1 MGLFSL
7 CSGLLGSITPEQQ
20 NLKSLWG
27 TLLLPTLPM
36 WLMSKGGSYGVAPWG
51 DRTAEGT
58 NAYTD
63 YPTTGVTRHYE
74 FNITRDVIAPDG
86 YQKSVLLVNGQ
97 FPGPLV
103 EANWGDYIEV
113 KVNNQI
119 TGDEEGTSMHW
130 HGFLQQDT
138 PWMDGTPG
146 VSQCPIAPGK
156 SFTYKVQATLYGTS
170 WYHAH
175 YSGQYAGGLL
185 GPMVIY
191 GPNHVDYDIDVGPIM
206 VNDWWHKDYHSVI
219 EDIMAPG
226 FRGQTIS
233 DNNLIQGKMMFNCSS
248 VAKDDKT
255 PCHNHA
261 GVAKFRFQKG
271 KTHRLRFINTGS
283 QGTERISIDGHT
295 MTVIANDFTPIIPY
309 DTKVVIV
316 GTGQRVDVVVKA
328 DAGKADSAFWLR
340 ATLSPCSVAKQHFAQ
355 AAILY
360 DDADENEL
368 PDSKAW
374 PDEDP
379 NTCANDEL
387 YLTQPVYPIKVPE
400 PSFTQEMDIGVI
412 INETD
417 HFLWTFDGVSPRVD
431 YNHPTLLAA
440 KEDNLTSFGSAAGI
454 YDYGTNSSIRINIWN
469 PLIAPHPMHAHG
481 VEMYIL
487 SQGPG
492 KWDGSTITNANNPL
506 RRDVHMV
513 QGGGHLVVQIDTWN
527 TGLWAFHCHIAWHA
541 AQGFFT
547 QLVFDAHELT
557 KLDIPDSIYQTC
569 REWDDFTSRA
579 VVDQIDSGI

>member
-51 DRTAEGT
+51 DRTVEGT
-58 NAYTD
+58 NPFTD

-103 EANWGDYIEV
+103 EANW
-113 KVNNQI
+113 
-119 TGDEEGTSMHW
+119 
-130 HGFLQQDT
+130 
-138 PWMDGTPG
+138 
-146 VSQCPIAPGK
+146 
-156 SFTYKVQATLYGTS
+156 
-170 WYHAH
+170 
-175 YSGQYAGGLL
+175 
-185 GPMVIY
+185 
-191 GPNHVDYDIDVGPIM
+191 
-206 VNDWWHKDYHSVI
+206 DWWHKDYKSVI

-248 VAKDDKT
+248 VARDDKT

-295 MTVIANDFTPIIPY
+295 MTVIANDFTPIVPY

-328 DAGKADSAFWLR
+328 DAGQSSSAFWLR

-355 AAILY
+355 AAIFY
-360 DDADENEL
+360 DEADENEL

-379 NTCANDEL
+379 NTCANEEL

-454 YDYGTNSSIRINIWN
+454 YDYGTNTSIRFNIWN

-527 TGLWAFHCHIAWHA
+527 TGIWAFHCHIAWHA

-547 QLVFDAHELT
+547 QLVFNKE
-557 KLDIPDSIYQTC
+557 KIIELDIPDSIYQTC
-569 REWDDFTSRA
+569 REWDDWTSRT